1 MCMSAEAIHLH
12 STWFYSELACNW
24 KHHLHFSHT
33 YVFALASRNNK
44 PKNKIQTIIRPLQT
58 AKSILQSHLKRPP
71 LIVPLLQYLGRS
83 THLSDKADLRLSFS
97 CCAIINMH
105 HRNTL
110 FPHWEYWT
118 VHIKKKKKKKLSN
131 NLHDQNHL
139 SFNTFPR
146 MNAVLNPPFSSANCL
161 ASS

>member
-1 MCMSAEAIHLH
+1 MSAEAIYLH
-12 STWFYSELACNW
+12 STRFYSEPTCNW

-44 PKNKIQTIIRPLQT
+44 PKNKINTIIRPLQT
-58 AKSILQSHLKRPP
+58 AKSILQSHLTRPP
-71 LIVPLLQYLGRS
+71 LTVPLLQYLGRS
-83 THLSDKADLRLSFS
+83 MHLSDRADLCLSFS
-97 CCAIINMH
+97 SCTTSNMH

-110 FPHWEYWT
+110 FPHWEYRT
-118 VHIKKKKKKKLSN
+118 VHIKEKKNKLSN
-131 NLHDQNHL
+131 NFHDQNHL

-146 MNAVLNPPFSSANCL
+146 MNAVLNLPFSSANCL